1 MAPRQAPAR
10 FFEGAPE
17 IVRRSVLDLIKFKAP
32 CPLDFDVILRPEPG
46 AQEVTGVDFGA
57 HGARGQHFFLEPHE
71 AREYRET
78 NRRNRVAWCDL
89 PEATRRAI
97 VAYLES

>member
-1 MAPRQAPAR
+1 
-10 FFEGAPE
+10 
-17 IVRRSVLDLIKFKAP
+17 
-32 CPLDFDVILRPEPG
+32 
-46 AQEVTGVDFGA
+46 
-57 HGARGQHFFLEPHE
+57 LEPHE

-78 NRRNRVAWCDL
+78 NRRNRVAWRDL